1 MRLYYGIE
9 SNRIN
14 VTKLAFDSCVFNNIL
29 CIPVLNR
36 VALFGD
42 PLVGTHK
49 FIFLYDASNNLL
61 TYDDKT
67 DVLYNIN
74 TNSDCNVNNI
84 NYAKKLDSIH
94 KSLILKHGPFNYEY
108 EEQLMSTRFLR
119 GNEKVLEIGAYIG
132 RNTLVIA
139 SILNDQTNLV
149 TMECNVNTVKQLT
162 ENRDNNSMKF
172 NIEPSALSKRP
183 LVQKGWETY
192 VSDVVDAGY
201 TKVNTITFNELQ
213 AKYNIEFDT
222 LVADCEGALYYIFM
236 DMPEILEKINMIIM
250 ENDYHNIDHKLSVD
264 NALTAHGFEKAYSES
279 GGWGPCQN
287 RFFEVWRK

>member
-1 MRLYYGIE
+1 
-9 SNRIN
+9 
-14 VTKLAFDSCVFNNIL
+14 
-29 CIPVLNR
+29 
-36 VALFGD
+36 
-42 PLVGTHK
+42 
-49 FIFLYDASNNLL
+49 
-61 TYDDKT
+61 
-67 DVLYNIN
+67 
-74 TNSDCNVNNI
+74 
-84 NYAKKLDSIH
+84 
-94 KSLILKHGPFNYEY
+94 
-108 EEQLMSTRFLR
+108 
-119 GNEKVLEIGAYIG
+119 
-132 RNTLVIA
+132 
-139 SILNDQTNLV
+139 
-149 TMECNVNTVKQLT
+149 MECNVNTVKQLT

-236 DMPEILEKINMIIM
+236 DMPEILQKINMIIM
-250 ENDYHNIDHKLSVD
+250 ENDYHNIDHKISVD
-264 NALTAHGFEKAYSES
+264 NALTANGFEKAYSES